1 MAETTYTREQI
12 NDFANRMITF
22 QHMIEDEHLKH
33 IFKVV
38 SVEDY
43 SLLKRIYGH
52 VAAENLVDPIYVK
65 DLGQYLNV
73 KSDRVA
79 RIIQHLAD
87 NGYLYWELGETGTH
101 IRLSEIGLA
110 RIKEQQE
117 IIDDF
122 YYQVIT
128 KMGPDKFKALLDGM
142 NEFTDLV
149 KKEADN
155 M

>member
-1 MAETTYTREQI
+1 MEDRLYTREEI
-12 NDFANRMITF
+12 NDFANRIISF

-33 IFKVV
+33 IFNVI

-52 VAAENLVDPIYVK
+52 IPVEKLADPIYVK

-110 RIKEQQE
+110 KIKEQQE

-122 YYQVIT
+122 YYKVIT
-128 KMGPDKFKALLDGM
+128 KMGPEKFKLLLDGM

-149 KKEADN
+149 RKEAEN